1 MKEIELVLNKRE
13 ILGKKVKHLRRQGM
27 TPVHL
32 FGPNTKSLALQ
43 GDTEILNKLLKEGGK
58 VALISLKV
66 DKEKRAKPVLVREVQ
81 RNPLTRQLLHIDF
94 YQVKMKEKVKMEVPV
109 VLVGKAP
116 GAEISGNM
124 LEHEINTISI
134 ESLPSN
140 LPASIEIDVSSLTH
154 GGQTIRVKDI
164 DPGEGISILTQPE
177 QVVVKI
183 AVARLRKEDQQE
195 SISTEEKATAEAA
208 ASAKEE
214 STK

>member
-13 ILGKKVKHLRRQGM
+13 ILGKKVKYLRRQGV

-32 FGPNTKSLALQ
+32 FGPTTKSLALQ
-43 GDTEILNKLLKEGGK
+43 GDTEILEKVLKDEAK

-66 DKEKRAKPVLVREVQ
+66 DKEKRAKHVLVREIQ
-81 RNPLTRQLLHIDF
+81 RNPLNRKLLHIDF
-94 YQVKMKEKVKMEVPV
+94 YQVKMTEKVKIEVPV

-124 LEHEINTISI
+124 LEHELHTISI
-134 ESLPSN
+134 ESLPSK

-154 GGQTIRVKDI
+154 GGQAIRVKDI
-164 DPGEGISILTQPE
+164 DPGEGVSILNQPE

-195 SISTEEKATAEAA
+195 SISTEAT

>member
-13 ILGKKVKHLRRQGM
+13 ILGKKVKYLRRQGM

-43 GDTEILNKLLKEGGK
+43 GNTEIIEKVLKEEGK

-66 DKEKRAKPVLVREVQ
+66 DKEKRAKHVLIREIQ

-94 YQVKMKEKVKMEVPV
+94 YQVKMTEKVKMEVPV
-109 VLVGKAP
+109 ALVGKAP

-124 LEHEINTISI
+124 LEHELSTLSV

-140 LPASIEIDVSSLTH
+140 LPTSIEIDVSSLTH
-154 GGQTIRVKDI
+154 GGQAIRVKDI
-164 DPGEGISILTQPE
+164 DPGEGVSILTQPE
-177 QVVVKI
+177 QVIVKI
-183 AVARLRKEDQQE
+183 AVARLRKEDQLE
-195 SISTEEKATAEAA
+195 GISTEAEAA
-208 ASAKEE
+208 APAKEG
-214 STK
+214 STEK